1 MINNND
7 ENVRDIIQDIARMQ
21 RASQYELDMLIE
33 NTNRV
38 IAHDAIVGDIV
49 LELQENFEHH
59 QENFDRHLEKFDR
72 HQEKFDRHLEK
83 FDRHLENF
91 DRHQQNF
98 NENQQATNAA
108 LNRLEAILLQLIK
121 RDSNE

>member
-1 MINNND
+1 MINND
-7 ENVRDIIQDIARMQ
+7 ENIRDIIEDLARMQ

-38 IAHDAIVGDIV
+38 LARDAIVNDIV
-49 LELQENFEHH
+49 LELRENVEVLQSNFEHH

-72 HQEKFDRHLEK
+72 HLEK
-83 FDRHLENF
+83 F

-121 RDSNE
+121 RGSDE

>member
-1 MINNND
+1 MINND
-7 ENVRDIIQDIARMQ
+7 ENIRDIIQDIARMQ

-38 IAHDAIVGDIV
+38 IAHDAIVGGIV

-59 QENFDRHLEKFDR
+59 QEKFDR
-72 HQEKFDRHLEK
+72 HQENFDRHLEK

-121 RDSNE
+121 RGSDE